1 MENKF
6 KFLVKMSF
14 LRKIKN
20 KSFIIGNIIVL
31 IIIALLVNIDSVVS
45 FFGGDFNDN
54 YEIRVVDNANYYDDI
69 KKDLSSINNS
79 LDKEIKINKTD
90 KKVKEE
96 EKNLK
101 STKDILLVID
111 KDEINIFTAKII
123 SYSYIDNL
131 DYEYILSALNKSKV
145 RIAVN
150 ELNLSDEDV
159 NKLSSNVNTKRVI
172 LDNNSKG
179 EEKSKTLLSF
189 LSLVVV
195 LPCFMLIIFLVQ
207 MIGAEINEEKQTRS
221 MEIIIGNVS
230 VKTHFFSKVVAS
242 NLFILLQGF
251 LLLLYSFIG
260 LVIRKGVTG
269 SIKITNSV
277 NSSLNIADVT
287 SIFKD
292 INLID
297 KLSYIIP
304 LILILLVLSFLAYSL
319 LAGILASMT
328 TNMENFSQLQ
338 TPLVVINLIGYYLV
352 ILSSLFPGAFFIKVM
367 SCIPLISISLAP
379 SLLIS
384 GEISVNLIIVAILLL
399 MLLDYLLVKYGL
411 RIYKAGILNY
421 SENNLWKKMF
431 KAAKER

>member
-111 KDEINIFTAKII
+111 KDETNIFTAKII

-269 SIKITNSV
+269 SINITNSV

-352 ILSSLFPGAFFIKVM
+352 ILSSLFHGAFFIKVM

>member
-45 FFGGDFNDN
+45 FFGGDFNSN
-54 YEIRVVDNANYYDDI
+54 YEIRVVDNANYYDEI
-69 KKDLSSINNS
+69 KKDLSTISNS

-90 KKVKEE
+90 KKGKEE

-111 KDEINIFTAKII
+111 KDETNIFTAKII

-230 VKTHFFSKVVAS
+230 VKTHFFSKVLAS

-260 LVIRKGVTG
+260 LYFWHKCFLRT
-269 SIKITNSV
+269 
-277 NSSLNIADVT
+277 SS
-287 SIFKD
+287 S
-292 INLID
+292 
-297 KLSYIIP
+297 
-304 LILILLVLSFLAYSL
+304 
-319 LAGILASMT
+319 
-328 TNMENFSQLQ
+328 
-338 TPLVVINLIGYYLV
+338 
-352 ILSSLFPGAFFIKVM
+352 
-367 SCIPLISISLAP
+367 
-379 SLLIS
+379 
-384 GEISVNLIIVAILLL
+384 
-399 MLLDYLLVKYGL
+399 
-411 RIYKAGILNY
+411 
-421 SENNLWKKMF
+421 
-431 KAAKER
+431 